1 MITIK
6 LRFLQLKS
14 DLFNDPRIRKLKKPS
29 NGYMMLVVYLRLL
42 TLSLADNGYIV
53 FDTHFGSLTEQLV
66 FAMADEKEADIEATI
81 AYCVAL
87 GLIQV
92 INDQSQCLYFPD
104 LTALTT
110 NYKSPLLTELKAE
123 KTKREYSNTP
133 AAIKQR
139 RYRLRLKQRKEV
151 EKNWE
156 DKNER

>member
-1 MITIK
+1 
-6 LRFLQLKS
+6 
-14 DLFNDPRIRKLKKPS
+14 
-29 NGYMMLVVYLRLL
+29 
-42 TLSLADNGYIV
+42 
-53 FDTHFGSLTEQLV
+53 
-66 FAMADEKEADIEATI
+66 MADEKEADIEATI